1 MKVWGLPPWWEGSWV
16 PWHGRG
22 RGRAEPLMQRA
33 LLGAVRGTQSSQAR
47 GRAGGYRA
55 TEQLTKQE

>member
-22 RGRAEPLMQRA
+22 RGR
-33 LLGAVRGTQSSQAR
+33 
-47 GRAGGYRA
+47 GRAPHAESIAGGGERDTVQPGQGSGGRVQGDRA
-55 TEQLTKQE
+55 IN